1 MTSTIFL
8 YLRYVTE
15 PPFRPYPHLSVR
27 TPHPQPNIL
36 TTYDMLLQGCHIAM
50 MIHLTSQ
57 PSNRK
62 RKRVFDNPHPPRS
75 ALGAAAA
82 TFYSKVLLLL
92 TLVLGVPEKERKS
105 VHHITITITPH
116 HIFLPS
122 GKEKKK
128 KKRKTEK
135 TSIRANTHVTHAR
148 MHVRN

>member
-15 PPFRPYPHLSVR
+15 PPFRPYPHLSIR

-50 MIHLTSQ
+50 MIHLTIQ

-82 TFYSKVLLLL
+82 TFYSKSVVI
-92 TLVLGVPEKERKS
+92 TYTSTRYPGERKKVGPSHHNHTASHFPSFRERKEKE
-105 VHHITITITPH
+105 
-116 HIFLPS
+116 
-122 GKEKKK
+122 KEK
-128 KKRKTEK
+128 
-135 TSIRANTHVTHAR
+135 N
-148 MHVRN
+148 